1 MIYLYLKWSSR
12 LRQPSFIPMGSDTPD
27 SGSDTKRPALSLTDF
42 DYDLPSNR
50 IAETPVRPRDRSRLL
65 VVDRKRRNW
74 TDSIFQDLPKHLK
87 RGDLLVLNNTR
98 VLKARIFGV
107 LERTGRSVE
116 ILFANPVDRHSWEAM
131 LHPGRR
137 IRQGDRVLLESEENE
152 IVLEVGERQ
161 AHGLRILSQTDTSG
175 PAIAGILEERGHLP
189 LPPYIDRA
197 EGPEDA
203 TDYQTVYA
211 NNAGAIAAPTA
222 GLHFTQDVFD
232 KLEDAGIE
240 RVELTLHVG
249 IGTFIPVRTQ
259 EPAKHQLK
267 AERFEISEEAAERLN
282 AARAEGRR
290 LIAVGT
296 TTTRTLEYVFA
307 RDGRFT
313 AGSGETD
320 LYILPGYR
328 FSAVDGLLTNFH
340 LPRSTLLLLVSAFA
354 SRELVFDA
362 YRHAIEHDYRFYSYG
377 DCTLFL

>member
-1 MIYLYLKWSSR
+1 M
-12 LRQPSFIPMGSDTPD
+12 
-27 SGSDTKRPALSLTDF
+27 
-42 DYDLPSNR
+42 
-50 IAETPVRPRDRSRLL
+50 
-65 VVDRKRRNW
+65 
-74 TDSIFQDLPKHLK
+74 FQHLPKHLK

-107 LERTGRSVE
+107 LERTGRGVE

-137 IRQGDRVLLESEENE
+137 VRQGDRVLLESEENE
-152 IVLEVGERQ
+152 IILEVGARQ
-161 AHGLRILSQTDTSG
+161 AHGLRVLSQTDISG
-175 PAIAGILEERGHLP
+175 TTIAGILEEQGHLP

-197 EGPEDA
+197 DGPEDA

-240 RVELTLHVG
+240 TVELTLHVG

-259 EPAKHQLK
+259 DPAKHQLK
-267 AERFEISEEAAERLN
+267 AERFEISEEAAESLN

-290 LIAVGT
+290 LVAVGT

-307 RDGRFT
+307 RHGRFV

-328 FSAVDGLLTNFH
+328 FSAIDGLLTNFH